1 MARTKIQMQR
11 MEMRMKLPLKNDT
24 LYVQY
29 FTEVYSE
36 ACQTSE
42 MELFA
47 KTVNDLKA
55 LQTVIGKSSTLGV
68 DTVLSMPLVSL
79 KAHSKV

>member
-1 MARTKIQMQR
+1 MQR
-11 MEMRMKLPLKNDT
+11 MEMRMKLPLKNDA

-36 ACQTSE
+36 ACQASE

-68 DTVLSMPLVSL
+68 
-79 KAHSKV
+79 

>member
-24 LYVQY
+24 RYVQY
-29 FTEVYSE
+29 STEVYSE
-36 ACQTSE
+36 PCQTSE
-42 MELFA
+42 VELFG

-55 LQTVIGKSSTLGV
+55 LKTI
-68 DTVLSMPLVSL
+68 
-79 KAHSKV
+79 